1 MEDLG
6 IFNVHTTEYGLP
18 EQEDI
23 VCIRMGNPQQTIVAA
38 FATALAPQI
47 AGSFLAAAQQ
57 QGQKF
62 SEEKRAQAITSYQ
75 NAQQLASVAVS
86 RVGIDTENGE
96 LVFDV
101 GIGLLR
107 FALDDKARQQ
117 LKEVVKKL

>member
-1 MEDLG
+1 MQDLG

-18 EQEDI
+18 QQEDI

-47 AGSFLAAAQQ
+47 AGAFLAAAQQ
-57 QGQKF
+57 QGQRF
-62 SEEKRAQAITSYQ
+62 SEEKRAQAIAGYQ
-75 NAQQLASVAVS
+75 NAQQLPSTAVS
-86 RVGIDTENGE
+86 RVGMDTANGE

-107 FALDDKARQQ
+107 FALDDKAKQQ
-117 LKEVVKKL
+117 LKEVSKKL